1 MKKQLITPEKKRE
14 NLIKK
19 LPYDKYDGVVIT
31 AFSYDLDGNG
41 ELADGAVL
49 ITEKAVNVYID
60 CRLISRYIISE
71 CERFEYR
78 MLVGACELTA
88 TDKDGERLICR
99 ASASESEII
108 AKNAHR
114 LQMFKETGRYTP
126 DSELKLYKVC
136 PKCGRELKGRVTVCV
151 KCADKKSMFARLFKM
166 SLPYKW
172 YIIASVLLFAV
183 GFILSLLGPYVNKLL
198 VDSYIDNDAVKQTAQ
213 NGGLNTVIGG
223 FLFTVLLMV
232 LLHVGSAVINSL
244 RNLSIM
250 QAGTGLII
258 DLRGLVFDKIQKMSV
273 KTISRRTSGELMRR
287 VTADTSVIE
296 NFIVGQMPN
305 IITQAILLIAVS
317 VILFIYDPF
326 LAFLILI
333 PVPVCIFV
341 LYLANEYF
349 RTIYGR
355 QWEAEAR
362 SGSVLFD
369 IFSGIRVVKAFRTEK
384 KEHDRYDK
392 AAAEERDISIKNET
406 MFNVLDPAVMFILN
420 IGSLFLLYYTG
431 SKILGRTMSLGDAA
445 MLSTYVTLIYGP
457 IDWLA
462 YLPRLLTRAV
472 TSVVKVFDVIDEKP
486 DIADKENALNFDI
499 NGDIEINDLS
509 FGYEEG
515 VDVLKHINLKIKKGD
530 MVGIV
535 GKSGVGKS
543 TLINLIMRMYDA
555 DAGSIKIDGVDL
567 RDISQS
573 CLRSQMGVVLQE
585 TFLFKGTIYDN
596 IAYAKPGCDPETVL
610 AASKAAGVHGFI
622 MRLPDG
628 YDTVI
633 GENGHT
639 LSGGER
645 QRISIA
651 RALLHDPKILI
662 LDEATA
668 SLDTETEK
676 NIQDTLQ
683 KLIKDRTTIAIAH
696 RLSTLRNA
704 TFLVVLDKGTVAEV
718 GTHEELMRKKGIYY
732 GLVMAQR
739 QMSSRK
745 KVDKQILK

>member
-1 MKKQLITPEKKRE
+1 MKKKLLTPEQKKE
-14 NLIKK
+14 KLIKR
-19 LPYDKYDGVVIT
+19 LPHDIDDGVIIT
-31 AFSYDLDGNG
+31 AFSYDLDGDG
-41 ELADGAVL
+41 ELTDGAVL
-49 ITEKAVNVYID
+49 ITEKYVMTYINAA
-60 CRLISRYIISE
+60 LISRLTISA
-71 CERFEYR
+71 CEKFDYR

-88 TDKDGERLICR
+88 TDEEGEHLICR
-99 ASASESEII
+99 ASASECEIV

-114 LQMFKETGRYTP
+114 LQMYKETGKYTP
-126 DSELKLYKVC
+126 DSELKLVKVC

-151 KCADKKSMFARLFKM
+151 KCADKKSMFGRLFKM

-172 YIIASVLLFAV
+172 YMIASVVLFGA
-183 GFILSLLGPYVNKLL
+183 GFALSLLGPYVNKLL
-198 VDSYIDNDAVKQTAQ
+198 VDNYIDNAAAKEAAQ
-213 NGGLNTVIGG
+213 SGGLPTVIGG

-232 LLHVGSAVINSL
+232 LLRIGSAVITSL
-244 RNLSIM
+244 RNLAVM
-250 QAGTGLII
+250 QAGTGLIV
-258 DLRGLVFDKIQKMSV
+258 DLRSLVFDKIQQMSV
-273 KTISRRTSGELMRR
+273 RKVSRRTSGELMRR
-287 VTADTSVIE
+287 VTGDTAMIE
-296 NFIVGQMPN
+296 NFVVGQMPN
-305 IITQAILLIAVS
+305 IVTQGILLVAVG

-333 PVPVCIFV
+333 PVPLCLFII
-341 LYLANEYF
+341 YLANEVF

-355 QWEAEAR
+355 QWEAESR

-384 KEHDRYDK
+384 KEYDRYDK
-392 AAAEERDISIKNET
+392 AASEERDIAIKNET
-406 MFNVLDPAVMFILN
+406 IFNVLDPVMTFLLN

-486 DIADKENALNFDI
+486 DIADKNDAAEFEI
-499 NGDIEINDLS
+499 NGDIEINDLT

-515 VDVLKHINLKIKKGD
+515 VDVLKHVSLSIKKGE

-535 GKSGVGKS
+535 GRSGVGKS
-543 TLINLIMRMYDA
+543 TLINLIMRMYDP
-555 DAGSIKIDGVDL
+555 DGGSIKIDGVDL

-610 AASKAAGVHGFI
+610 AASKAAGAHGFI

-704 TFLVVLDKGTVAEV
+704 TFLVVLDKGTVAET
-718 GTHEELMRKKGIYY
+718 GTHEELIRKRGIYY
-732 GLVMAQR
+732 DLVMAQR

-745 KVDKQILK
+745 KELKNT

>member
-1 MKKQLITPEKKRE
+1 MKKKLLTPEQKRE
-14 NLIKK
+14 NLIKR
-19 LPYDKYDGVVIT
+19 LPYEKDDGVIIT
-31 AFSYDLDGNG
+31 AFSYDLDGDG
-41 ELADGAVL
+41 ELTDGAVL
-49 ITEKAVNVYID
+49 ITEKYVMTYINAA
-60 CRLISRYIISE
+60 LISRLTISA
-71 CERFEYR
+71 CEKFDYR

-88 TDKDGERLICR
+88 TDKEGEHLICR
-99 ASASESEII
+99 ASASDSEVV

-114 LQMFKETGRYTP
+114 LRIYKETGKYTP
-126 DSELKLYKVC
+126 DSELKLVKVC

-151 KCADKKSMFARLFKM
+151 RCADKKSMFLRLLKM

-172 YIIASVLLFAV
+172 YMTASVLLFGA
-183 GFILSLLGPYVNKLL
+183 GFALSLVGPYVNKLL
-198 VDSYIDNDAVKQTAQ
+198 VDGYIDNGSVKQAAQ
-213 NGGLNTVIGG
+213 SGGLSSVIGG

-232 LLHVGSAVINSL
+232 LLRIGSTVITSL
-244 RNLSIM
+244 RNLTVM
-250 QAGTGLII
+250 QAGTGLIV
-258 DLRGLVFDKIQKMSV
+258 DLRRLVFDKIQQMSV
-273 KTISRRTSGELMRR
+273 KKVSQRTSGELMRR
-287 VTADTSVIE
+287 VTGDTAVIE
-296 NFIVGQMPN
+296 NFVVGQMPN
-305 IITQAILLIAVS
+305 IVTQAILLVAVS
-317 VILFIYDPF
+317 IILFIYDPF
-326 LAFLILI
+326 LAVLILI
-333 PVPVCIFV
+333 PVPVCLFGI
-341 LYLANEYF
+341 YLSNEVF

-355 QWEAEAR
+355 QWEAESR

-369 IFSGIRVVKAFRTEK
+369 IFSGIRVVKAYRTEK

-392 AAAEERDISIKNET
+392 AAAEERDIAIKNET
-406 MFNVLDPAVMFILN
+406 IFNVLDPVIMFILN
-420 IGSLFLLYYTG
+420 IGSLFLMYYTG
-431 SKILGRTMSLGDAA
+431 SKILGRTMTLGDAA

-486 DIADKENALNFDI
+486 DIADKEDAIGLDI

-509 FGYEEG
+509 FGYDEG
-515 VDVLKHINLKIKKGD
+515 VDVLKHVNLKIKKGD

-535 GKSGVGKS
+535 GRSGVGKS
-543 TLINLIMRMYDA
+543 TLINLIMRMYDP
-555 DAGSIKIDGVDL
+555 DGGNIKIDGVDL

-610 AASKAAGVHGFI
+610 AASKAAGAHGFI

-704 TFLVVLDKGTVAEV
+704 TFLVVLDKGTVAET

>member
-1 MKKQLITPEKKRE
+1 MKKQLLTPEQKRE
-14 NLIKK
+14 KLIKR
-19 LPYDKYDGVVIT
+19 LPHENDDGVIIT
-31 AFSYDLDGNG
+31 AFSHDIDENG
-41 ELADGAVL
+41 ELADGAVM
-49 ITEKAVNVYID
+49 ITEKYVISFIGGKQVSKYAISD
-60 CRLISRYIISE
+60 CE
-71 CERFEYR
+71 KFDYR

-88 TDKDGERLICR
+88 TDKEGEHLICR
-99 ASASESEII
+99 ASASNSEII

-114 LQMFKETGRYTP
+114 LQMYKETGKYTP
-126 DSELKLYKVC
+126 DSELKLVKIC

-172 YIIASVLLFAV
+172 YIIASVVLFGLSFA
-183 GFILSLLGPYVNKLL
+183 LSLLGPYVNKLL
-198 VDSYIDNDAVKQTAQ
+198 VDGYIDNEAVKQTAQ
-213 NGGLNTVIGG
+213 SGGLPTVIGG
-223 FLFTVLLMV
+223 FLLTVLLMV
-232 LLHVGSAVINSL
+232 LLRIGSSVITSL
-244 RNLSIM
+244 RNLAVM
-250 QAGTGLII
+250 QAGTGLIV
-258 DLRGLVFDKIQKMSV
+258 DLRSLVFEKIQQMSV
-273 KTISRRTSGELMRR
+273 KKVSHRTSGELMRR
-287 VTADTSVIE
+287 VTGDTAMIE
-296 NFIVGQMPN
+296 NFVVGQMPN
-305 IITQAILLIAVS
+305 IVTQAVLLIAVG

-333 PVPVCIFV
+333 PVPLCIFV
-341 LYLANEYF
+341 IYLANEFF

-355 QWEAEAR
+355 QWEAESR

-369 IFSGIRVVKAFRTEK
+369 IFSGIRVVKAYRTEK

-392 AAAEERDISIKNET
+392 AAAEERNIAIKNET
-406 MFNVLDPAVMFILN
+406 MFNVLDPIIMFVLN
-420 IGSLFLLYYTG
+420 IGSLFLMYYTG
-431 SKILGRTMSLGDAA
+431 SKILGRTMTLGDAA

-486 DIADKENALNFDI
+486 DIADKDNALNFDI

-509 FGYEEG
+509 FGYDEG
-515 VDVLKHINLKIKKGD
+515 TEVLKHINLSIKKGD

-535 GKSGVGKS
+535 GRSGVGKS
-543 TLINLIMRMYDA
+543 TLINLIMRMYDP
-555 DAGSIKIDGVDL
+555 DGGSIKIDGVDL
-567 RDISQS
+567 CDISQS
-573 CLRSQMGVVLQE
+573 CLRSQIGVVLQE

-610 AASKAAGVHGFI
+610 AASKAAGAHGFI

-704 TFLVVLDKGTVAEV
+704 TFLVVLDKGAVAEV

-739 QMSSRK
+739 QMASRK